1 MLEQAIKKLTQK
13 IKEDYIRMATHHGRE
28 KLTGYYKDQV
38 DNFEDQTTV
47 KEGKKYIKIVR
58 DNTVWGFIV
67 KNDFKH
73 FRKGDILKAAGFNA
87 PALNQA
93 RGNILDDDYSI
104 AWTGPHYLK

>member
-1 MLEQAIKKLTQK
+1 MSGKL
-13 IKEDYIRMATHHGRE
+13 IFDNIHGYIELPEILGRIQP
-28 KLTGYYKDQV
+28 T
-38 DNFEDQTTV
+38 
-47 KEGKKYIKIVR
+47 KIVR